1 MGTKRKT
8 EEKKMS
14 MSKNIARL
22 AVTAGLTAALSFG
35 GVMAPVT
42 MAFAEDATTTT
53 NSITINKIAGNK
65 NVKYKAYQIFK
76 AKVTDTAK
84 GKTAQDI
91 TWANDELGATVV
103 NAIKSNWTGYNDLA
117 ENKQLPDNPTAQ
129 EVADFLMANAGS
141 TTAGSPDG
149 SSEGTRLETDNVLYA
164 VANAVKDHASAVD
177 GADTGD
183 AWTFSAQ
190 NGSGYYLFVTSD
202 LDSKKPNTG
211 TSPIFAIVG
220 GNPVTVTEKTSIPTV
235 DKEILKSG
243 ANAAAMEAKS
253 TDRQFNQF
261 NNCGDSQIGQEV
273 SYRLTGTVAD
283 NIASYVK
290 YEYEFQDTLSK
301 GLVVTKGE
309 DGAPKDLHVYIV
321 NDRVMSEVKSGFKA
335 TIGKPQDTTKN
346 SELLTVKFDDLKAVK
361 DEKDAPISVDKY
373 SEVVVTYK
381 AQLTSDASYE
391 ATGNTNTVKLV
402 YSNNPMAEGTGTSV
416 EKTVTDHVFCLDV
429 TKVDK
434 DNPNKKLE
442 AGFKVQVARNDDEA
456 SVGRWLASDGSLVKK
471 EGEAYEFKTD
481 SSTGEIRIPGLD
493 AGTYRIVETTTPS
506 GYNTIKPFHIQI
518 MPEYD
523 PATGKLTNLTVRKDS
538 DFVEANFDRDASIP
552 VTIKNKKGS
561 GLPLTGLNG
570 VTFTWIAGG
579 AVLCIGVAHLIRSRK
594 QVEESEQE

>member
-1 MGTKRKT
+1 MRTNRKT

-42 MAFAEDATTTT
+42 MAFAEGATTST

-103 NAIKSNWTGYNDLA
+103 NAIKSNWTGYNGLA
-117 ENKQLPDNPTAQ
+117 ENKKLPDKPTAQ

-149 SSEGTRLETDNVLYA
+149 SSEGTRLETDYVLYA

-190 NGSGYYLFVTSD
+190 NDSGYYLFVTSD
-202 LDSKKPNTG
+202 LDAKKPNTG

-220 GNPVTVTEKTSIPTV
+220 GNPVIVNEKTSIPTV
-235 DKEILKSG
+235 DKEILKGG
-243 ANAAAMEAKS
+243 AYAAAKEAKS
-253 TDRQFNQF
+253 SDRQFNQF

-283 NIASYVK
+283 NIASYAE
-290 YEYEFQDTLSK
+290 YRYEFHDTLSK

-309 DGAPKDLHVYIV
+309 DNAPKDLHVYIV
-321 NDRVMSEVKSGFKA
+321 NDRVMHEVKSGFKA
-335 TIGKPQDTTKN
+335 TVDPAQDTAKN

-373 SEVVVTYK
+373 SQVVVTYK
-381 AQLTSDASYE
+381 AQLTSDASYD

-434 DNPNKKLE
+434 DHPDTTLE
-442 AGFKVQVARNDDEA
+442 AGFKVQVVKNDDRA
-456 SVGRWLASDGSLVKK
+456 SKGKWLASDGSLVDT
-471 EGEAYEFKTD
+471 EDEAYEFMTD
-481 SSTGEIRIPGLD
+481 SATGKIRIPGLD
-493 AGTYRIVETTTPS
+493 AGKYGIVETTTPS
-506 GYNTIKPFHIQI
+506 GYNTIKPFWIEI
-518 MPEYD
+518 TPEYE
-523 PATGKLTNLTVRKDS
+523 PTTGELIGLQASDNS
-538 DFVEANFDRDASIP
+538 DFVEASFDGDASIP
-552 VTIKNKKGS
+552 VSIQNKKGS

-594 QVEESEQE
+594 QAEESEQE